1 MRKIAIAAL
10 AAAGIAVAAP
20 ASAEGFYFGAGPG
33 GVGVGVGVGGPGY
46 YGGGYYGHRAYYDD
60 DYRWGG
66 GYRSYA
72 YEPGYARCRTRVIR
86 NEFGEVR
93 RVRRCW

>member
-1 MRKIAIAAL
+1 MRKLAIGLLAATGIAL
-10 AAAGIAVAAP
+10 AAAP
-20 ASAEGFYFGAGPG
+20 ASAQGVYFGAGPG
-33 GVGVGVGVGGPGY
+33 GVGVGVGVGPGY
-46 YGGGYYGHRAYYDD
+46 HGHGYYHD
-60 DYRWGG
+60 DYRRGP

-93 RVRRCW
+93 RIRRCS

>member
-1 MRKIAIAAL
+1 MRKLAIGLLAATGIAL
-10 AAAGIAVAAP
+10 AG
-20 ASAEGFYFGAGPG
+20 ASASAQGVYFGAGPG
-33 GVGVGVGVGGPGY
+33 GVGVGVGVGPGY
-46 YGGGYYGHRAYYDD
+46 YGRGYYDD
-60 DYRWGG
+60 GYRWGS

-93 RVRRCW
+93 RIRRCS